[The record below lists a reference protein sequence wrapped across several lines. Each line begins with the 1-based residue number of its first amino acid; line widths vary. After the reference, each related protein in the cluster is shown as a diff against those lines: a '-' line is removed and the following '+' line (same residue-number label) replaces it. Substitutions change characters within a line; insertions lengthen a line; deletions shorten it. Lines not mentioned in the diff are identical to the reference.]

1 MKCQNKHWLS
11 RDFVKAVRE
20 LPALGE
26 PQRASSKQR
35 PGGCDRLDTMSSMN
49 PPSDQDDHLL
59 ATARLLATR
68 LERLS
73 ADSTCA
79 HRASGCRG
87 ALLKLM
93 EEIETAPVGQAP
105 DWDRLAF
112 LVGWGFD
119 LLEEA
124 ARQIA
129 A

>member
-1 MKCQNKHWLS
+1 MIKSFLRQ
-11 RDFVKAVRE
+11 
-20 LPALGE
+20 
-26 PQRASSKQR
+26 
-35 PGGCDRLDTMSSMN
+35 TMDSH
-49 PPSDQDDHLL
+49 PFLLEQAALL
-59 ATARLLATR
+59 AAR

-87 ALLKLM
+87 ALLKMM
-93 EEIETAPVGQAP
+93 EQIETAPVGQAP